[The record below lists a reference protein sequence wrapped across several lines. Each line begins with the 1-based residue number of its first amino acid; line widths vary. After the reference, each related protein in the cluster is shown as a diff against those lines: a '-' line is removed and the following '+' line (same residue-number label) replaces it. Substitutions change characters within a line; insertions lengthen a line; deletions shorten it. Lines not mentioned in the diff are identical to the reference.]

1 MSSNL
6 ALKETEFPP
15 NNLDA
20 IPELADHWKQLD
32 FKEIL
37 SRPAAFVSISQS
49 NSLYRE
55 GGVQY
60 HERHDLRGSLP
71 ATLRVVEAA
80 RKASNFVSFNWVG
93 YSVFRDNYPKSA
105 FDAVQYAAWTQGRVV
120 SAEQR
125 AWDDALVDDL
135 RERVQEGDNEFL
147 ETALQTAF
155 VGTPLPLELARK
167 KVEVIVFT
175 GIHLDWCVE
184 GNARAARDAG
194 YLPIII
200 GDATGTA
207 RAEDE
212 RAAFERINAYFAPV
226 ITSEQ
231 FVEFLHG

>member
-1 MSSNL
+1 MSAS
-6 ALKETEFPP
+6 AVLKTPDFPP

-20 IPELADHWKQLD
+20 IPPLADQWKQLD

-71 ATLRVVEAA
+71 ATLRVLEAA
-80 RKASNFVSFNWVG
+80 RKAPNFVSFNWVG

-105 FDAVQYAAWTQGRVV
+105 FDKVQYAAWTQGRTV

-125 AWDDALVDDL
+125 AWDDALVDEL
-135 RERVQEGDNEFL
+135 REKVQEGDNELL

-167 KVEVIVFT
+167 KVEVIILT

-200 GDATGTA
+200 GDATGSA
-207 RAEDE
+207 RPEDE

-231 FVEFLHG
+231 FVQYLQR